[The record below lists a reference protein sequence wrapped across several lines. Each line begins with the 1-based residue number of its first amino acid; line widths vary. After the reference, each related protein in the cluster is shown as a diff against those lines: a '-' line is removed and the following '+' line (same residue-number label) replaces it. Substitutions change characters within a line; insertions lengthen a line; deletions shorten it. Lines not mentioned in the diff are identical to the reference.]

1 MILNRLSKLNP
12 YIVFTFS
19 VKVASPHLRDQRQN
33 SHQPVALNT
42 VFMTFNQVPTPP
54 HHSPTLT
61 IFKCMASFSSKCRHS
76 TVLIHTHT
84 PLTRTR
90 AHTTACAHAAIP
102 PHHPRKKKRK
112 MAKNIYSLHCA
123 RKEIKNAQK
132 YPVNTLEVVFY
143 LRQHQSRW
151 KFPFDQTLD
160 GMTLAC

>member
-1 MILNRLSKLNP
+1 MNP

-33 SHQPVALNT
+33 SHQAVAFNT

-84 PLTRTR
+84 PHTHTCTHNCTCTRSQPS
-90 AHTTACAHAAIP
+90 P
-102 PHHPRKKKRK
+102 PPPKKEEEGGK
-112 MAKNIYSLHCA
+112 
-123 RKEIKNAQK
+123 KEIKNAQK
-132 YPVNTLEVVFY
+132 YAVNTLEVVFY